1 MENRAK
7 VIGIAPQLLV
17 ADVRKTAEY
26 YRDVLGFTIIDY
38 FMDPPLYGM
47 VQRDGF
53 QLHFAKAD
61 NILLPLS
68 HNEERRKG
76 TTDLILWVPEIDL
89 FFNELQSRGAEIV
102 EGIVQR
108 SYGSR
113 EFVIRDCNGYKI
125 LIGD

>member
-1 MENRAK
+1 MGNRAK

-26 YRDVLGFTIIDY
+26 YRDMLGFTIINY
-38 FMDPPLYGM
+38 FMDPPMYGM

-53 QLHFAKAD
+53 QVHFAKAD
-61 NILLPLS
+61 DINLALI

-76 TTDLILWVPEIDL
+76 TTDFILWVPEIDL
-89 FFNELQSRGAEIV
+89 FFNELQSSGAEII
-102 EGIVQR
+102 EGIVHR
-108 SYGSR
+108 NYGSR
-113 EFVIRDCNGYKI
+113 EFVIKDCNGYKI